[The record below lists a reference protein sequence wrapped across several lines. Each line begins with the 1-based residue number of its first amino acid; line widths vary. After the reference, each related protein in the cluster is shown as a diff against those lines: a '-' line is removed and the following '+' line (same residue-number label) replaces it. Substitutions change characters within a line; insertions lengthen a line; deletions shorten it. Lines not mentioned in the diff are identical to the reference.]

1 MSDALKSMR
10 PWVTFTGFVL
20 VIVVLYWAQT
30 LLIPIALA
38 VLLTFV
44 LAPLVSLLQRVIGR
58 VPAVLLTVTLT
69 FALLAGALWGLANQ
83 VTALA
88 GDLPRFRDNIV
99 QKAVEVRRMV
109 KEGSVEKVQQTLDEI
124 QAEVNRVDK
133 PKGTPPA
140 SVVVQSE
147 QVASLW
153 GFPTWLGPVAGP
165 LATAG
170 FVIVLLVFMLLE
182 REDLRGRLLRLIGHG
197 NLVATTR
204 ALDEAGERVSRQLLM
219 QALVNALYGVAVGAG
234 LYVIGVP
241 YPLLWAALG
250 AVLRFIPYVG
260 PVIAAGAPIVIA
272 LAALPGWT
280 RPLWVIAMFV
290 TVELFTNLVLETVL
304 YAGAVGVSQVALL
317 IAVAFWTWLWGP
329 MGLLM
334 ATPLTVCLVVLGKH
348 VPGLQFLSTLMADA
362 PALSPDAAYYQ
373 RLLARDQS
381 EALDI
386 VDHHVKN
393 NDPDTV
399 YDALLIPAL
408 NYVERDKLE
417 GGLTEEEETLVADAT
432 RELMPDVMVA
442 AREAHAAERAEAA
455 EAAGTDAVP
464 DENPPTG
471 KSVTVLAYPATSV
484 ADEVALQML
493 AQLLTGSPITI
504 KVLTSHALISEL
516 ITGVQEQGS
525 SIVCIADLPPSPPSK
540 TRYLIKKLR
549 GALPD
554 VKIVVGRWAPP
565 ALADDDP
572 RLLMEAGAAHVASTL
587 LDTRNQL
594 RQLAQLDAP
603 AQSDNPP
610 KVAPI
615 RVA

>member
-10 PWVTFTGFVL
+10 PWVTFAGFVL

-58 VPAVLLTVTLT
+58 VPAVLLSVSLT

-99 QKAVEVRRMV
+99 QKAVDVRRMV
-109 KEGSVEKVQQTLDEI
+109 KEGSVEKVQKTLDEI
-124 QAEVNRVDK
+124 QAEVDRVDR

-140 SVVVQSE
+140 PIVVQSE

-153 GFPTWLGPVAGP
+153 GFPTWLGPVTGP

-170 FVIVLLVFMLLE
+170 FVIVLLIFMLLE
-182 REDLRGRLLRLIGHG
+182 REDLRSRLLRLIGHG
-197 NLVATTR
+197 NLVVTTR

-250 AVLRFIPYVG
+250 AMLRFIPYVG

-381 EALDI
+381 EAFDI

-432 RELMPDVMVA
+432 RELMPDVVVA

-455 EAAGTDAVP
+455 EAAGTAAVT
-464 DENPPTG
+464 DENPPAG

-493 AQLLTGSPITI
+493 AQLLAGSPIAI
-504 KVLTSHALISEL
+504 EVLTSRALISEL
-516 ITGVQEQGS
+516 ITAVQEQGS

-549 GALPD
+549 AALPD
-554 VKIVVGRWAPP
+554 VKIVVGRWAPA

>member
-20 VIVVLYWAQT
+20 VIAVLYWAQT

-58 VPAVLLTVTLT
+58 VPAVLLTVSLT

-99 QKAVEVRRMV
+99 QKAVDVRRMV
-109 KEGSVEKVQQTLDEI
+109 KEGSVEKVQKTLDEI
-124 QAEVNRVDK
+124 QAEIDRVDK

-140 SVVVQSE
+140 PVVVQSE

-153 GFPTWLGPVAGP
+153 GFPTWLGPVTGP

-170 FVIVLLVFMLLE
+170 FVIVLLIFMLLE
-182 REDLRGRLLRLIGHG
+182 REDLRSRLLRLIGHG
-197 NLVATTR
+197 NLVVTTR

-250 AVLRFIPYVG
+250 AMLRFIPYVG
-260 PVIAAGAPIVIA
+260 PAIAAGAPIVIA

-280 RPLWVIAMFV
+280 QPLWVVAMFV
-290 TVELFTNLVLETVL
+290 AVELFTNLVLETVL

-334 ATPLTVCLVVLGKH
+334 ATPLTVCLVVMGKH

-455 EAAGTDAVP
+455 GTAAVT
-464 DENPPTG
+464 DENPPAG

-504 KVLTSHALISEL
+504 EVLTNRALISEL
-516 ITGVQEQGS
+516 ITAVQEQGS

-549 GALPD
+549 AALPD
-554 VKIVVGRWAPP
+554 VKIVVGRWAPA

>member
-1 MSDALKSMR
+1 
-10 PWVTFTGFVL
+10 
-20 VIVVLYWAQT
+20 
-30 LLIPIALA
+30 
-38 VLLTFV
+38 
-44 LAPLVSLLQRVIGR
+44 
-58 VPAVLLTVTLT
+58 
-69 FALLAGALWGLANQ
+69 
-83 VTALA
+83 
-88 GDLPRFRDNIV
+88 
-99 QKAVEVRRMV
+99 
-109 KEGSVEKVQQTLDEI
+109 
-124 QAEVNRVDK
+124 
-133 PKGTPPA
+133 
-140 SVVVQSE
+140 
-147 QVASLW
+147 
-153 GFPTWLGPVAGP
+153 
-165 LATAG
+165 
-170 FVIVLLVFMLLE
+170 
-182 REDLRGRLLRLIGHG
+182 
-197 NLVATTR
+197 
-204 ALDEAGERVSRQLLM
+204 
-219 QALVNALYGVAVGAG
+219 
-234 LYVIGVP
+234 VP

-250 AVLRFIPYVG
+250 AVVRFIPYVG

-280 RPLWVIAMFV
+280 QPLWVIAMFV

-334 ATPLTVCLVVLGKH
+334 ATPLTVCLVVMGKH

-362 PALSPDAAYYQ
+362 PALSPDAQYYQ

-381 EALDI
+381 EAFDI
-386 VDHHVKN
+386 IDHHVKN

-408 NYVERDKLE
+408 NYVERDKFE

-442 AREAHAAERAEAA
+442 AREAHAAETAEATGT
-455 EAAGTDAVP
+455 AAVA
-464 DENPPTG
+464 DENPPAG
-471 KSVTVLAYPATSV
+471 KSVTVLAYPATGV

-493 AQLLTGSPITI
+493 AQLLTGSPIKI
-504 KVLTSHALISEL
+504 EVLSSRALISEL
-516 ITGVQEQGS
+516 ITAVQEQGG
-525 SIVCIADLPPSPPSK
+525 SIVCLADLPPSPPSK

-549 GALPD
+549 AALPD
-554 VKIVVGRWAPP
+554 VKIVVGRWAPA

-572 RLLMEAGAAHVASTL
+572 RLLMEAGATHVASTL

-615 RVA
+615 RFA